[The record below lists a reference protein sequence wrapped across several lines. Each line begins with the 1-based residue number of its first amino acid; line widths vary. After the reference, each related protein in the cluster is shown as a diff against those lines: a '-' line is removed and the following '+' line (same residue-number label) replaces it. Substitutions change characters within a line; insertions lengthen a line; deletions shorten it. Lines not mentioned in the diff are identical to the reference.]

1 MITTRT
7 PVRISFLGGGTD
19 YPAYFQRHG
28 GATLVTTIDKYT
40 YVTVQPL
47 AKQRAHRISVHYERT
62 EQVQTL
68 DELAHPS
75 VRETL
80 RFLGIAEGVE
90 LHLHSDLPVCTG
102 LGSSSAFTVGLL
114 HALHAYQGE
123 RVTAAQLAH
132 EAIHVEQILIGERVG
147 CQDQVACAH
156 GGLLHLQF
164 GRGDAI
170 TVTPLALNTAR
181 RTTLHQHLLLFYTGI
196 RRRAHEVLAEQL
208 ARTTTHDLDMELGA
222 MAALVEQGV
231 YCLTQE
237 GDLTAFGALL
247 HEGWSLKRRLSSQVS
262 NPTIDTFYEQAR
274 VAGALG
280 GKLLGAGSGGF
291 LLFFAPPAVHP
302 SIRQALAELQEVHF
316 VLEETGS
323 TLIASKNSS
332 NDRVT
337 RVNVTPSPC
346 HPVIFGVSYE

>member
-47 AKQRAHRISVHYERT
+47 AKHSTHRLSVHYERT
-62 EQVQTL
+62 EQVQAL
-68 DELAHPS
+68 DDLAHPS

-80 RFLGIAEGVE
+80 RFLGIAEGVQ
-90 LHLHSDLPVCTG
+90 LHLQSDLPVCTG

-132 EAIHVEQILIGERVG
+132 EAIHVEQVLIGERVG

-170 TVTPLALNTAR
+170 TVTPLALDAAQ

-208 ARTTTHDLDMELGA
+208 ARTTAQALDAELGA

-231 YCLTQE
+231 HRLSQAD
-237 GDLTAFGALL
+237 DLTAFGALL
-247 HEGWSLKRRLSSQVS
+247 HEGWRLKRRFSSQVS
-262 NPTIDTFYEQAR
+262 NPVIDAFYERAR
-274 VAGALG
+274 TAGALG

-291 LLFFAPPAVHP
+291 LLFFAPPAAQP
-302 SIRQALAELQEVHF
+302 SIRQALAGLHEVHF
-316 VLEETGS
+316 ALEETGS
-323 TLIASKNSS
+323 TLIASRNNSG
-332 NDRVT
+332 DKVK
-337 RVNVTPSPC
+337 
-346 HPVIFGVSYE
+346 G

>member
-19 YPAYFQRHG
+19 YPAYFQRHS

-47 AKQRAHRISVHYERT
+47 AKHSTHRLSVHYERT
-62 EQVQTL
+62 EQVETL
-68 DELAHPS
+68 DDLAHPS

-80 RFLGIAEGVE
+80 RFLGIAEGVQ
-90 LHLHSDLPVCTG
+90 LHLRSDLPVCTG

-123 RVTAAQLAH
+123 RVTTAQLAH
-132 EAIHVEQILIGERVG
+132 EAIHVEQVLIGERVG

-170 TVTPLALNTAR
+170 TVTPLALDAAQ

-208 ARTTTHDLDMELGA
+208 ARTTAQALDAELGA

-231 YCLTQE
+231 HRLSQAD
-237 GDLTAFGALL
+237 DLTAFGALL
-247 HEGWSLKRRLSSQVS
+247 HEGWCLKRRFSSQVS
-262 NPTIDTFYEQAR
+262 NPVIDAFYERAR
-274 VAGALG
+274 TAGALG

-291 LLFFAPPAVHP
+291 LLFFAPPAAQP
-302 SIRQALAELQEVHF
+302 LIRQALAGLHEVHF
-316 VLEETGS
+316 ALEETGS
-323 TLIASKNSS
+323 ALIASRNNSG
-332 NDRVT
+332 DRVK
-337 RVNVTPSPC
+337 
-346 HPVIFGVSYE
+346 G

>member
-28 GATLVTTIDKYT
+28 DATLVTTIDKYT

-47 AKQRAHRISVHYERT
+47 AKERTHRLSVHYERT

-68 DELAHPS
+68 DALAHPA

-80 RFLGIAEGVE
+80 RFLGIAEGVQ
-90 LHLHSDLPVCTG
+90 LHLRSDLPVCTG
-102 LGSSSAFTVGLL
+102 LGTSSAFTVGLL
-114 HALHAYQGE
+114 HALHAYKGE
-123 RVTAAQLAH
+123 AVSAAQLAH
-132 EAIHVEQILIGERVG
+132 EAIHVEQVLIGERVG

-170 TVTPLALNTAR
+170 TVTPLSLRAAQ

-208 ARTTTHDLDMELGA
+208 ARTTAQALDAELGA
-222 MAALVEQGV
+222 MAALVEEGL
-231 YCLTQE
+231 YCLTQAD
-237 GDLTAFGALL
+237 DLMAFGALL
-247 HEGWSLKRRLSSQVS
+247 HEGWCLKRRFSRQVS
-262 NPTIDTFYEQAR
+262 NPVIDMFYAR
-274 VAGALG
+274 ARAAGALG

-291 LLFFAPPAVHP
+291 LLFFAPPTAHP
-302 SIRQALAELQEVHF
+302 PIRQALAELQEVPF
-316 VLEETGS
+316 TLAQTGS
-323 TLIASKNSS
+323 EVVAQ
-332 NDRVT
+332 
-337 RVNVTPSPC
+337 
-346 HPVIFGVSYE
+346 

>member
-19 YPAYFQRHG
+19 YPAYFRRHD
-28 GATLVTTIDKYT
+28 GATLVTAIDKYT
-40 YVTVQPL
+40 YVTVRPL
-47 AKQRAHRISVHYERT
+47 AKQRTHRLCVHYERT

-68 DELAHPS
+68 DDLAHPA

-80 RFLGIAEGVE
+80 RFLGIAEGVQ

-123 RVTAAQLAH
+123 VVTAAQLAH
-132 EAIHVEQILIGERVG
+132 EAIYVEQVLIGERVG

-170 TVTPLALNTAR
+170 TVTPLSLRATQ

-208 ARTTTHDLDMELGA
+208 ARTTAQALDVELGA
-222 MAALVEQGV
+222 MAALVEEGV
-231 YCLTQE
+231 HRLTQ
-237 GDLTAFGALL
+237 GDDLTAFGTLL
-247 HEGWSLKRRLSSQVS
+247 HEGWCLKRRFSSQVS
-262 NPTIDTFYEQAR
+262 NPAIDAFYERAR
-274 VAGALG
+274 SAGALG

-291 LLFFAPPAVHP
+291 LLFFAPPTAHP
-302 SIRQALAELQEVHF
+302 QIRQALAGLHEVHF

-323 TLIASKNSS
+323 ALIASRNNSG
-332 NDRVT
+332 DRVK
-337 RVNVTPSPC
+337 
-346 HPVIFGVSYE
+346 G